1 MLRAVMIAGFML
13 WLSPGLTQ
21 AAIQEA
27 GCFGEPIT
35 DAADWSPGS
44 DAIHQGR
51 YRILSWD
58 ISPPVSGFP
67 EAQFWL
73 DQKEQRVAGVDYF
86 RWGKCIYEYGGNDP
100 DRELCG
106 DASIDTQLC
115 WSEAPFTRANTNNGE
130 TCVSTIPK
138 TGILPA
144 RDQTIY
150 AISIDR
156 SGAETTY
163 CQIEFKTLAAGEEVP
178 SAPPGTGS
186 TRVVSLTEYLAPIAT
201 PFMPHLLLVTLTALL
216 ASIGVRRVRRVRRG
230 KMV

>member
-1 MLRAVMIAGFML
+1 MLRAVMIASCIL

-35 DAADWSPGS
+35 DVADWDSQPS
-44 DAIHQGR
+44 MVHQGS
-51 YRILSWD
+51 YRLLEWP

-67 EAQFWL
+67 ESDGWEDKKIA
-73 DQKEQRVAGVDYF
+73 RVAGNSYF
-86 RWGKCIYEYGGNDP
+86 SWGKCIYEYGGNDP

-106 DASIDTQLC
+106 DTSIDTQLC
-115 WSEAPFTRANTNNGE
+115 WSEAPFTRDNTNNGE

-163 CQIEFKTLAAGEEVP
+163 CQIEFKTLGAGEEVP

-216 ASIGVRRVRRVRRG
+216 ASIGVRRVRRG
-230 KMV
+230 KTV